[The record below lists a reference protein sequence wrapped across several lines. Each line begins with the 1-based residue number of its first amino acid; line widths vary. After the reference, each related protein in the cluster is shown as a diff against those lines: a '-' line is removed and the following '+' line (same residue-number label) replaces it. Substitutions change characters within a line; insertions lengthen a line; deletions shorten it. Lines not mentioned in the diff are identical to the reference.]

1 MTFLLNSTGY
11 VLRVSPCVLI
21 FNTQQSSPCLLL
33 LVRLSVSFS
42 CSRLIQI
49 KLSFMFLSH
58 SPSVVTQTH
67 THTNTTNIQHACIR
81 LSIVFQLSTST
92 AFLFAKWLS
101 YHMRVCELCLHVR
114 LSYLQWGE
122 RAKATKSIC
131 SNVRNLVLTQITGE
145 EREGGGTH
153 YCDANVTSHAN
164 VLELSDK
171 WSWENT
177 SAEVKAK
184 GQD

>member
-1 MTFLLNSTGY
+1 MTFLLDSTGY

-67 THTNTTNIQHACIR
+67 THTQIQQTYSAHASATV
-81 LSIVFQLSTST
+81 LSSTCQHRQGQHFYLLNDFPIICVCVGCVCMHVCHTYSEVSERRPLK
-92 AFLFAKWLS
+92 ASAAMSEIWFLLKSLG
-101 YHMRVCELCLHVR
+101 RR
-114 LSYLQWGE
+114 E
-122 RAKATKSIC
+122 R
-131 SNVRNLVLTQITGE
+131 
-145 EREGGGTH
+145 GGGTLRCECH
-153 YCDANVTSHAN
+153 ITCECPRTV
-164 VLELSDK
+164 
-171 WSWENT
+171 
-177 SAEVKAK
+177 
-184 GQD
+184 